1 MAKLKAVK
9 TLETVL
15 TDMFRDFG
23 IAKVSIGTDDAYY
36 HSLKEIVIQPYIKEE
51 NCFFDEFVE
60 ERFGIQLNNSMLMG
74 LLHELGHHETMDDIS
89 ETIQDMCE
97 EEVDRIE
104 TEMGIVTTEA
114 EVRRLEWQYFTLPNE
129 IIATYWAV
137 DFIKNNPDLI
147 RYWNR
152 LTTTAMK
159 QFYKVNNII
168 DED

>member
-1 MAKLKAVK
+1 MAELKAVK
-9 TLETVL
+9 TLETIL

-23 IAKVSIGTDDAYY
+23 ITKVSIGTDDCYY
-36 HSLKEIVIQPYIKEE
+36 HNLKEIVIQPYIKEK
-51 NCFFDEFVE
+51 NCVFDAFVE

-74 LLHELGHHETMDDIS
+74 LLHELGHHETDDDIS
-89 ETIQDMCE
+89 EYIQDMCSE
-97 EEVDRIE
+97 EIERIE
-104 TEMGIVTTEA
+104 KEMELVTTE
-114 EVRRLEWQYFTLPNE
+114 EEERRLDLQYFNLPTE
-129 IIATYWAV
+129 IMATYWAV

-152 LTTTAMK
+152 LTITAMK